1 MMMRQRLFAGNR
13 QQAKVM
19 ELLKIGD
26 VFERINYSV
35 KVYRLIKIEA
45 GDDTWGKRYLV
56 ESVYH
61 PEIKMLISEYDLL
74 RNDGVRGKR
83 EGFIPYKVLELE
95 KVAQMVGWE
104 NLYRDFPEYRIPRK
118 GRLEEEL

>member
-1 MMMRQRLFAGNR
+1 MMRNMIYSGNR

-26 VFERINYSV
+26 VFERINYFV

-45 GDDTWGKRYLV
+45 GDDSYGKRYLV

-74 RNDGVRGKR
+74 RNDGVKGKR

-104 NLYRDFPEYRIPRK
+104 SVYRDFPEYRIPRK
-118 GRLEEEL
+118 GRLEQVL

>member
-1 MMMRQRLFAGNR
+1 MRNMIYSGNR

-45 GDDTWGKRYLV
+45 GDDSYGKRYLV

-74 RNDGVRGKR
+74 RNDVVKGKR

-104 NLYRDFPEYRIPRK
+104 SVYRDFPEYRIPRK
-118 GRLEEEL
+118 GRLEEVL

>member
-1 MMMRQRLFAGNR
+1 MMRNMIYSGNR

-26 VFERINYSV
+26 VFERINYFV

-45 GDDTWGKRYLV
+45 GDDSYGKRYLV

-61 PEIKMLISEYDLL
+61 PEIKMVISEYDLL
-74 RNDGVRGKR
+74 RNDGVKGKR

-104 NLYRDFPEYRIPRK
+104 SVYRDFPEYRIPRE
-118 GRLEEEL
+118 GRLEQVL

>member
-1 MMMRQRLFAGNR
+1 MMRNMIYSGNR

-35 KVYRLIKIEA
+35 KVYRLIKIEV
-45 GDDTWGKRYLV
+45 GDDSYGKRYLV

-61 PEIKMLISEYDLL
+61 PEIKMVISEYDLL
-74 RNDGVRGKR
+74 RNDGVKGKR
-83 EGFIPYKVLELE
+83 AGFIPYKVLELE

-104 NLYRDFPEYRIPRK
+104 SLYRDFPEYRIPRK
-118 GRLEEEL
+118 GRLEEVL

>member
-1 MMMRQRLFAGNR
+1 MRNMIYSGNR

-26 VFERINYSV
+26 VFERINYFV

-45 GDDTWGKRYLV
+45 GDDSYGKRYLV

-61 PEIKMLISEYDLL
+61 PEIKMVISEYDLL
-74 RNDGVRGKR
+74 RNDGVKGKR

-104 NLYRDFPEYRIPRK
+104 SVYRDFPEYRIPRE
-118 GRLEEEL
+118 GRLEQVL

>member
-1 MMMRQRLFAGNR
+1 MRNMIYSGNR

-35 KVYRLIKIEA
+35 KVYRLIKIEV
-45 GDDTWGKRYLV
+45 GDDSYGKRYLV

-61 PEIKMLISEYDLL
+61 PEIKMVISEYDLL
-74 RNDGVRGKR
+74 RNDGVKGKR
-83 EGFIPYKVLELE
+83 AGFIPYKVLELE

-104 NLYRDFPEYRIPRK
+104 SLYRDFPEYRIPRK
-118 GRLEEEL
+118 GRLEEVL

>member
-1 MMMRQRLFAGNR
+1 MMRNMIYSGNR

-45 GDDTWGKRYLV
+45 GDDSYGKRYLV

-61 PEIKMLISEYDLL
+61 PEIKMVISEYDLL
-74 RNDGVRGKR
+74 RNDGVKGKR

-104 NLYRDFPEYRIPRK
+104 SVYRDFPEYRIPRK
-118 GRLEEEL
+118 GRLEQVL

>member
-1 MMMRQRLFAGNR
+1 MMRNMIYSGNR

-26 VFERINYSV
+26 VFERINYFV

-45 GDDTWGKRYLV
+45 GDDSYGKRYLV

-61 PEIKMLISEYDLL
+61 PEIKMVISEYDLL
-74 RNDGVRGKR
+74 RNDGVKGKR

-104 NLYRDFPEYRIPRK
+104 SVYRDFPKYRIPRK
-118 GRLEEEL
+118 GRLEQVL

>member
-1 MMMRQRLFAGNR
+1 MRNMIYSGNR

-26 VFERINYSV
+26 VFERINYFV

-45 GDDTWGKRYLV
+45 GDDSYGKRYLV

-61 PEIKMLISEYDLL
+61 PEIKMVISEYDLL
-74 RNDGVRGKR
+74 RNDGVKGKR

-104 NLYRDFPEYRIPRK
+104 SVYRDFPKYRIPRK
-118 GRLEEEL
+118 GRLEQVL

>member
-1 MMMRQRLFAGNR
+1 MRNMIYSGNR

-26 VFERINYSV
+26 VFERINYFV

-45 GDDTWGKRYLV
+45 GDDSYGKRYLV

-61 PEIKMLISEYDLL
+61 PEIKMVISEYDLL
-74 RNDGVRGKR
+74 RNDGVKGKR

-104 NLYRDFPEYRIPRK
+104 SVYRDFPEYRIPRK
-118 GRLEEEL
+118 GRLEQVL

>member
-1 MMMRQRLFAGNR
+1 MMRNMIYSGNR

-26 VFERINYSV
+26 VFERINYFV

-45 GDDTWGKRYLV
+45 GDDSYGKRYLV

-61 PEIKMLISEYDLL
+61 PEIKMVISEYDLL
-74 RNDGVRGKR
+74 RNDGVKGNR

-104 NLYRDFPEYRIPRK
+104 SVYRDFPKYRIPRK
-118 GRLEEEL
+118 GRLEQVL

>member
-1 MMMRQRLFAGNR
+1 MIYSGNR

-35 KVYRLIKIEA
+35 KVYRLIKIEV
-45 GDDTWGKRYLV
+45 GDDSYGKRYLV

-61 PEIKMLISEYDLL
+61 PEIKMVISEYDLL
-74 RNDGVRGKR
+74 RNDGVKGKR
-83 EGFIPYKVLELE
+83 AGFIPYKVLELE

-104 NLYRDFPEYRIPRK
+104 SLYRDFPEYRIPRK
-118 GRLEEEL
+118 GRLEEVL